1 MEPYPTPFSGAARAA
16 NYVEQDTPPL
26 SAPDPDPDDVELDVD
41 AEPVAPD
48 VGADAEVVQWST
60 DGEPVPPPAAPPAA
74 ALGHEIS
81 QDLAGSWFASGITN
95 GQEHAR
101 AARAQTGVRGVAA
114 KFGLPVA
121 PSRREVREARDA
133 QLLAEAETCV
143 RQSTW
148 PRAIGVLVANRKGG
162 TGKALEVHEP
172 VVTPNGY
179 QPIGSLTVGD
189 LVMGRDGAAHV
200 VLGVHPQGEREL
212 FKVVFTDGTVILA
225 DAEHLWEVEETNDR
239 SSTLGTCGAPECS
252 RPTKARGLC
261 LTHYKQRR
269 AGRPLTPPRVGN
281 YGHVERTARGGR
293 VMSTAQLIEA
303 GLSVDRGARGKR
315 HRWFVPV
322 TDPVEFSHRDV
333 PLDPYLLGLLIGDA
347 YLNDPLE
354 FTTADL
360 ELADAVRE
368 TVPSGSGIQRHGPY
382 GYRLLR
388 GERHTQYE
396 VRDALQKLG
405 LFGSTSTHKF
415 VPGAYKFGTISTRT
429 AVLQGLMDTD
439 GCVAANGVA
448 GEFTTVSAALA
459 DDVQF
464 IAESLGCVV
473 TRGAKTPSYTHLG
486 ERRTGQLAHVLRIK
500 TPVGFE
506 LFRLER
512 KRSKMRQG
520 QRTAYRAIKSIEP
533 AGRGEAVCIEVS
545 APDSLFLTRSFVP
558 THNTPVA
565 LCLAGT
571 LATIRGGGVAVL
583 EVSDDPG
590 MLSLRAEGAPR
601 VGLGELMRDAAQISS
616 AGQLAAYTAL
626 QTSHAAVIGSVRPR
640 PNLDGTTIVAIAKL
654 IDTHYSIRV
663 MDSGNVYT
671 SGAFG
676 AAVHTADVLVIPIAD
691 AADSVQDALALVGH
705 LSGYPEGQRLL
716 SSAVIL
722 RLRYIGATREIEA
735 RTDEAIAAMGVRRV
749 VDVPEDPHIA
759 ERGEISLSKLHPRTR
774 NAFLL
779 AAASVVSE
787 VRI

>member
-26 SAPDPDPDDVELDVD
+26 SAPDSDPDDVELDVD

-48 VGADAEVVQWST
+48 VDADAEGVQWST
-60 DGEPVPPPAAPPAA
+60 DEEIVPPPAAPPGA
-74 ALGHEIS
+74 ALGRELS
-81 QDLAGSWFASGITN
+81 QDLAGAWFASGITN

-162 TGKALEVHEP
+162 TGK
-172 VVTPNGY
+172 
-179 QPIGSLTVGD
+179 
-189 LVMGRDGAAHV
+189 
-200 VLGVHPQGEREL
+200 
-212 FKVVFTDGTVILA
+212 
-225 DAEHLWEVEETNDR
+225 
-239 SSTLGTCGAPECS
+239 
-252 RPTKARGLC
+252 
-261 LTHYKQRR
+261 
-269 AGRPLTPPRVGN
+269 
-281 YGHVERTARGGR
+281 
-293 VMSTAQLIEA
+293 
-303 GLSVDRGARGKR
+303 
-315 HRWFVPV
+315 
-322 TDPVEFSHRDV
+322 
-333 PLDPYLLGLLIGDA
+333 
-347 YLNDPLE
+347 
-354 FTTADL
+354 
-360 ELADAVRE
+360 
-368 TVPSGSGIQRHGPY
+368 
-382 GYRLLR
+382 
-388 GERHTQYE
+388 
-396 VRDALQKLG
+396 
-405 LFGSTSTHKF
+405 
-415 VPGAYKFGTISTRT
+415 
-429 AVLQGLMDTD
+429 
-439 GCVAANGVA
+439 
-448 GEFTTVSAALA
+448 
-459 DDVQF
+459 
-464 IAESLGCVV
+464 
-473 TRGAKTPSYTHLG
+473 
-486 ERRTGQLAHVLRIK
+486 
-500 TPVGFE
+500 
-506 LFRLER
+506 
-512 KRSKMRQG
+512 
-520 QRTAYRAIKSIEP
+520 
-533 AGRGEAVCIEVS
+533 
-545 APDSLFLTRSFVP
+545 
-558 THNTPVA
+558 TPVA

-640 PNLDGTTIVAIAKL
+640 PNLDGNTIVAIAKL

-671 SGAFG
+671 SSAFG

-716 SSAVIL
+716 SSAVII